1 MGTRYIVTCADDTVT
16 NTKAWSDTMAMA
28 MRQKQMLER
37 LTGKP
42 WHIRKQK
49 IAKHDT

>member
-1 MGTRYIVTCADDTVT
+1 MKTRYIVTCADDAESI
-16 NTKAWSDTMAMA
+16 TKAWANTMLMA